1 MEKESVSEEELGE
14 EENASNRKGESD
26 KSPGDIARSEHLYLY
41 LLESDSWASYK
52 FCP

>member
-1 MEKESVSEEELGE
+1 MEKESVSEELGE

-26 KSPGDIARSEHLYLY
+26 KSPGDIARSEHLYL
-41 LLESDSWASYK
+41 LESDSWASYK